1 MEALNKRNSPI
12 DSVGPEL
19 CGDTVVVG
27 VCSEVVVWPKVSGGF
42 TGFLFNAGD
51 GKWSCGS
58 ISLLR
63 MVVARCEEFVNDIA
77 TSSAVGLCR
86 VTF

>member
-1 MEALNKRNSPI
+1 MVA
-12 DSVGPEL
+12 
-19 CGDTVVVG
+19 
-27 VCSEVVVWPKVSGGF
+27 VCSEGVVWPKLSGGF
-42 TGFLFNAGD
+42 RGFSFTAGG
-51 GKWSCGS
+51 GKWPCGS

-63 MVVARCEEFVNDIA
+63 IVVARCEEFVNDIA